1 MKVYNH
7 VVTYTSTH
15 QRKNDTC
22 HVCANFLQGLFRCA
36 SWACLLTPWFAVHLC
51 VSWWVSSD
59 FGLAGLAISPK
70 HPLSHP
76 FPASVRFACK
86 FIWPDAADTIHGWYI
101 LVVDVHSRSSWLH
114 RFWILVSP
122 LPLNGVQRALEST
135 RVTLRNSRFMVG
147 KVLWVQVVLRLRVL
161 CHRYW

>member
-59 FGLAGLAISPK
+59 VGLAGLAISPK

-101 LVVDVHSRSSWLH
+101 LVYFAYIELMIMINAGKNVHGLSGAAWQLTTVLQVFASSGPDPPAEEKA
-114 RFWILVSP
+114 P
-122 LPLNGVQRALEST
+122 LQPLASNGCTKL
-135 RVTLRNSRFMVG
+135 
-147 KVLWVQVVLRLRVL
+147 
-161 CHRYW
+161 